1 MNSSK
6 KRIIDLFNQNVRNK
20 TITLTGN
27 LHYGSVGHW
36 LESQM
41 NISRNCKNEPDI
53 DGFEMKKF
61 SQKISFG
68 DFSATEYAFTRKERK
83 KYISKDVSMTRSQ
96 FIGFFGKKNI
106 EKNNRYSWSGR
117 CIPTFDK
124 WNSYGQ
130 ILKVESNNDICI
142 YYSYSLDTREE
153 KENFPDYLKD
163 ENILITIWKSEKM
176 EMHINRK
183 FNQNGFFICKMDKS
197 GLFTSICFG
206 EPFNFEKFIEG
217 IKNRQII
224 FDSGMYDGNNRAYSH
239 FRSTND
245 SFWKKLVTEEY

>member
-1 MNSSK
+1 M
-6 KRIIDLFNQNVRNK
+6 
-20 TITLTGN
+20 
-27 LHYGSVGHW
+27 
-36 LESQM
+36 
-41 NISRNCKNEPDI
+41 
-53 DGFEMKKF
+53 
-61 SQKISFG
+61 
-68 DFSATEYAFTRKERK
+68 YAFL
-83 KYISKDVSMTRSQ
+83 
-96 FIGFFGKKNI
+96 
-106 EKNNRYSWSGR
+106 
-117 CIPTFDK
+117 
-124 WNSYGQ
+124 GQ
-130 ILKVESNNDICI
+130 ILKVEQNNDICI

-176 EMHINRK
+176 ERHINRK
-183 FNQNGFFICKMDKS
+183 FNQNGFFICKMDKN

>member
-83 KYISKDVSMTRSQ
+83 KYISKHESISIYR
-96 FIGFFGKKNI
+96 FF
-106 EKNNRYSWSGR
+106 R
-117 CIPTFDK
+117 
-124 WNSYGQ
+124 
-130 ILKVESNNDICI
+130 
-142 YYSYSLDTREE
+142 
-153 KENFPDYLKD
+153 
-163 ENILITIWKSEKM
+163 
-176 EMHINRK
+176 
-183 FNQNGFFICKMDKS
+183 
-197 GLFTSICFG
+197 
-206 EPFNFEKFIEG
+206 
-217 IKNRQII
+217 
-224 FDSGMYDGNNRAYSH
+224 
-239 FRSTND
+239 
-245 SFWKKLVTEEY
+245 